1 VTTDDATFVANG
13 PAPMVEVE
21 TPLMEVETPL
31 AKAEP
36 LAVEAEPLAVEAETP
51 LVDAEPLAVDVEPL
65 AVDAERPAVEAEP
78 PAVEDEPPVVEDEP
92 PVVDVEPLAVA
103 AETPAVDVEP
113 LAVEAETPVVEAE
126 IPAVAVETLAVAV
139 EPPAVEAET
148 PAVAVETLAVA
159 VEPPAVE
166 AETPAVEAETP
177 MVEAEPAA
185 VEVGGRVAPDARRQL
200 VQRFEAWVD
209 RMAAGEPPPP
219 GLPRELLDEAA
230 AADGA
235 EPASGDLYTVFA
247 GLTGLTGEVRLQGR
261 AFKQLADVLAPVAD
275 LPGQV
280 EQLAASIEE
289 SAADEPDDAE
299 ATLPSAKGMLEVMLD
314 LYDRLGRGLQNAD
327 AALVAPPAV
336 TDTPGWLG
344 RLLGGTPPS
353 TDGGASSAAVRAM
366 RDGYALTLSRITAAL
381 HQWDV
386 EPIGRVGEPFD
397 PRRMVAIDVRDP
409 GDKTPGTVLE
419 VNRTGCAVRGTVLTA
434 AQVTVAR

>member
-148 PAVAVETLAVA
+148 PAV
-159 VEPPAVE
+159 
-166 AETPAVEAETP
+166 EAETP

-247 GLTGLTGEVRLQGR
+247 GLTGLTGEVRL
-261 AFKQLADVLAPVAD
+261 QLADVLAPVAD